1 MERPVTLIIGLGQ
14 TVGDAVARRF
24 IEAGHDVLA
33 VDPDASLLDELK
45 KTAGDKIAYH
55 VGAVHT
61 KLGLRNAM
69 AAALE
74 TYQFVDNVVIIPPL
88 PEPDRLMD
96 LDMEDFETVLM
107 KTVRGA
113 VQALR
118 VFSPEL
124 IAERPETGNAADR
137 TRQTGTFTF
146 VLSLGA
152 QMTQPGYFS
161 ESATQHAILGI
172 VKAAAIELAEE
183 AVRVNAIVALRPR
196 AERREPWLQDR
207 TPMGRPSLAEEIA
220 ETACFLASES
230 SAIITGEAIT
240 LDGGR
245 RHLSG
250 LTGASEEDEG

>member
-1 MERPVTLIIGLGQ
+1 MDKPVTLIIGLGQ

-24 IEAGHDVLA
+24 LDEGHAVLA
-33 VDPDASLLDELK
+33 VDPDAGLLEELK
-45 KTAGDKIAYH
+45 KSVGDKIAYH
-55 VGAVHT
+55 HGAVHS

-74 TYQFVDNVVIIPPL
+74 SYNFVDNVVLIPPL
-88 PEPDRLMD
+88 PEEDRLLG

-124 IAERPETGNAADR
+124 IAERPETENAADR

-152 QMTQPGYFS
+152 KMAQPGWFS
-161 ESATQHAILGI
+161 ESVSQHAILGI

-196 AERREPWLQDR
+196 AEGREPWLKDR

-220 ETACFLASES
+220 ETACFLASPN

-245 RHLSG
+245 RFLSG
-250 LTGASEEDEG
+250 VIDADRDE

>member
-1 MERPVTLIIGLGQ
+1 MDKPVTLIIGLGK

-24 IEAGHDVLA
+24 LDEGHAVLA
-33 VDPDASLLDELK
+33 VDPDARLLEELK
-45 KTAGDKIAYH
+45 KTAGEKMAYH
-55 VGAVHT
+55 HGVTHT

-74 TYQFVDNVVIIPPL
+74 TYHFVDNVVCIPPL

-107 KTVRGA
+107 KTARGA
-113 VQALR
+113 VQTLR
-118 VFSPEL
+118 VFTPEL
-124 IAERPETGNAADR
+124 IAERPEAENAADR

-146 VLSLGA
+146 ILSLGA
-152 QMTQPGYFS
+152 SMAQPGWFS
-161 ESATQHAILGI
+161 ESVSQHAIMGI
-172 VKAAAIELAEE
+172 IKAAAIELAPE
-183 AVRVNAIVALRPR
+183 AVRVNAVIALRPR
-196 AERREPWLQDR
+196 AEGREPWLQER

-220 ETACFLASES
+220 ETATFLASPN

-245 RHLSG
+245 RFLSG
-250 LTGASEEDEG
+250 LIESDDD

>member
-1 MERPVTLIIGLGQ
+1 MDKPVTLIIGLGQ

-24 IEAGHDVLA
+24 LDDGHAVLA
-33 VDPDASLLDELK
+33 VDPDAKLLEELK
-45 KTAGDKIAYH
+45 KTTGDKVAYH
-55 VGAVHT
+55 HGAVHT

-74 TYQFVDNVVIIPPL
+74 TYRFVDNIVCIPPL
-88 PEPDRLMD
+88 PEADRLLD

-107 KTVRGA
+107 KTARGA

-124 IAERPETGNAADR
+124 IAERPETENAADR
-137 TRQTGTFTF
+137 SRQTGTFTF

-152 QMTQPGYFS
+152 SMAQPGWFS
-161 ESATQHAILGI
+161 ESVSQHAIMGI

-183 AVRVNAIVALRPR
+183 AVRVNAIIALRPR
-196 AERREPWLQDR
+196 AEGREPWLKDR
-207 TPMGRPSLAEEIA
+207 TPIGRPSLAEEIA
-220 ETACFLASES
+220 ETACLLASPN
-230 SAIITGEAIT
+230 SAIINGEAIT

-245 RHLSG
+245 GILSG
-250 LTGASEEDEG
+250 VIAQEED

>member
-1 MERPVTLIIGLGQ
+1 MYKPVTLIIGLGQ

-24 IEAGHDVLA
+24 LDAGHAVLV
-33 VDPDASLLDELK
+33 VDPDANLLEELK
-45 KTAGDKIAYH
+45 KTTGDKVTYH
-55 VGAVHT
+55 HGAVHT

-74 TYQFVDNVVIIPPL
+74 TYNFVDNIVCIPPL
-88 PEPDRLMD
+88 PDADNLLD

-107 KTVRGA
+107 KTARGA

-124 IAERPETGNAADR
+124 IAERPETENAADR
-137 TRQTGTFTF
+137 SRQTGTFTF

-152 QMTQPGYFS
+152 SMAQPGWFS
-161 ESATQHAILGI
+161 ESVSQHAILGI

-183 AVRVNAIVALRPR
+183 AVRVNAIIALRPR
-196 AERREPWLQDR
+196 AEGREPWLKDR

-220 ETACFLASES
+220 ETACFLASPN

-245 RHLSG
+245 RILSG
-250 LTGASEEDEG
+250 VIAKEED

>member
-1 MERPVTLIIGLGQ
+1 MYKPVTLIIGLGQ

-24 IEAGHDVLA
+24 LDAGHSVLA
-33 VDPDASLLDELK
+33 VDPDAKLLEELK
-45 KTAGDKIAYH
+45 KTTGDKIAYH
-55 VGAVHT
+55 HGAVHT

-74 TYQFVDNVVIIPPL
+74 TYQFVDNIICIPPL
-88 PEPDRLMD
+88 PDADRLLD

-107 KTVRGA
+107 KTARGA

-124 IAERPETGNAADR
+124 IAERPETENAADR
-137 TRQTGTFTF
+137 SRQTGTFTF

-152 QMTQPGYFS
+152 SMAQPGWFS
-161 ESATQHAILGI
+161 ESVSQHAILGI

-183 AVRVNAIVALRPR
+183 AVRVNAIIALRPR
-196 AERREPWLQDR
+196 AEGREPWLKDR
-207 TPMGRPSLAEEIA
+207 TPLGRPSLAEEIA
-220 ETACFLASES
+220 ETACFLASPN

-245 RHLSG
+245 HILSG
-250 LTGASEEDEG
+250 VIAPEED

>member
-1 MERPVTLIIGLGQ
+1 MDKPVTLIIGLGQ

-24 IEAGHDVLA
+24 LADGHAVLA
-33 VDPDASLLDELK
+33 VDPDAKLLEELK
-45 KTAGDKIAYH
+45 KTTGDKVAYH
-55 VGAVHT
+55 HGAVHT

-74 TYQFVDNVVIIPPL
+74 TYRFVDNIICIPPL
-88 PEPDRLMD
+88 PEADRLLD

-107 KTVRGA
+107 KTARGA

-124 IAERPETGNAADR
+124 IAERPETENAADR
-137 TRQTGTFTF
+137 SRQTGTFTF

-152 QMTQPGYFS
+152 SMAQPGWFS
-161 ESATQHAILGI
+161 ESVSQHAIMGI

-183 AVRVNAIVALRPR
+183 AVRVNAIIALRPR
-196 AERREPWLQDR
+196 AEGREPWLKDR
-207 TPMGRPSLAEEIA
+207 TPIGRPSLAEEIA
-220 ETACFLASES
+220 ETACFLASPN

-245 RHLSG
+245 GILSG
-250 LTGASEEDEG
+250 VITQEED